1 MRLGVLCFCC
11 SSILLGFLHDLYNVL
26 VHILGVAQTCLQVQ
40 MCIIFTCYE
49 IPHYGISL
57 LKRRL
62 TLYIQ
67 VQPSCLSFQAIM
79 YSQLVRAVPPGL
91 FWLQIITGDVYQCKQ
106 SINSSSTSCSQ
117 QLYLNCFI
125 FILHYSMCELQ
136 SLLYLPYPWKLRVVW
151 LQFVEFKRHIHRVT

>member
-1 MRLGVLCFCC
+1 MFLLLLHLAWLPARSLQCL
-11 SSILLGFLHDLYNVL
+11 SSHFGCGIDLFTSTDVHHFYLLRNTTLWHQF
-26 VHILGVAQTCLQVQ
+26 A
-40 MCIIFTCYE
+40 
-49 IPHYGISL
+49 
-57 LKRRL
+57 KRRL

-106 SINSSSTSCSQ
+106 SINSSSTSCIQ
-117 QLYLNCFI
+117 QLHLNCFI